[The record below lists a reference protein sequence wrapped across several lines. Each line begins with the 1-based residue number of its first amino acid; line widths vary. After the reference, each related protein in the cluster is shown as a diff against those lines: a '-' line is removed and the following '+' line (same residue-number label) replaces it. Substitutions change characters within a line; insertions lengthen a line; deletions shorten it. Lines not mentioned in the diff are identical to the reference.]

1 MFLVKTITLTKIIKI
16 EVTKPKISVSYP
28 QYGHQMLSPPNN
40 ILCLEKEK
48 KKKQEVRFFFAIL
61 KWQIVINYFK
71 TIVLINYQIVA
82 NTQGNNF

>member
-1 MFLVKTITLTKIIKI
+1 
-16 EVTKPKISVSYP
+16 
-28 QYGHQMLSPPNN
+28 MLSPPNN